1 MHARIARGAAGSVA
15 PAAALTAALAW
26 APTATAQSPQ
36 PASSSSTAAG
46 ETPEPE
52 AGGVAITTKDPAG
65 DALPGAAFLLLD
77 SAGQQAGSGK
87 TDAQDQLDLSGLAP
101 GVSRLKETAS
111 GSTLHEVADDQD
123 VIVTPGSTTQ
133 LTIIDPFKP
142 AEILLKAQ
150 DSKTGKPLAGA
161 TVNIGLG
168 GQTVLTLT
176 TGPQGT
182 ATGNLRLTSRTAEVW
197 AKQTKAPAGY
207 EPSTAIKT
215 LTATPGASTALTLTN
230 ATTATSTPDPTPH
243 PTDEPTDT
251 PSTPTATPTRDAS
264 TGPRPAPTDTGTP
277 DADSSP
283 TAAAADSDAATP
295 KPPTGSLAHTGADA
309 TPWLLGGAAALLV
322 VGVAAIIATRR
333 HRPDHGS
340 TEN

>member
-15 PAAALTAALAW
+15 LAAALTAALAW

-36 PASSSSTAAG
+36 PASASSTAAG

-77 SAGQQAGSGK
+77 GAGQQAGSGK
-87 TDAQDQLDLSGLAP
+87 TDAQGQLDLSGLAP
-101 GVSRLKETAS
+101 GVYRLKETAS

-133 LTIIDPFKP
+133 LTIIDPFKS

-277 DADSSP
+277 DAGSSP

-309 TPWLLGGAAALLV
+309 TPWLLGGAAALLA
-322 VGVAAIIATRR
+322 VGAAAIIATRR
-333 HRPDHGS
+333 HGPDHGS

>member
-15 PAAALTAALAW
+15 LAAALTAALAW

-36 PASSSSTAAG
+36 PASASPTAAD
-46 ETPEPE
+46 ETREPE
-52 AGGVAITTKDPAG
+52 AGGVAITTKDSAG
-65 DALPGAAFLLLD
+65 DVLSGAAFLLLD
-77 SAGQQAGSGK
+77 SAGQRADSGK
-87 TDAQDQLDLSGLAP
+87 TDAQGQLDLSGLAP
-101 GVSRLKETAS
+101 GVYRLKETAS
-111 GSTLHEVADDQD
+111 GSSLHEVADDQD

-182 ATGNLRLTSRTAEVW
+182 ATGNMLLTSRTAEVW

-230 ATTATSTPDPTPH
+230 ATSTPDPTPH
-243 PTDEPTDT
+243 PTDEPIDT
-251 PSTPTATPTRDAS
+251 PSTSTATPTRDAS
-264 TGPRPAPTDTGTP
+264 AGPRPAPTDTGTP

-283 TAAAADSDAATP
+283 TAAAGSDDATP

-309 TPWLLGGAAALLV
+309 TPWLLGGAAALLA
-322 VGVAAIIATRR
+322 VGAAAITATRR